1 MQKILIVGGVHWK
14 KGKYVFQI
22 FSHSIFLI
30 LRSFLK
36 ICFMYY
42 CLNLNLLF
50 RCTVRGDCQKASHS
64 SPRWLSLGTGQQC
77 IDFEQVLPDRI
88 PINQMTTVHLT
99 IRTLPELP
107 AGANYKC
114 VFGHAEPID
123 ALMTGFGLSCP
134 TPPVTERSNI
144 PEGADHVLV
153 PLSVRSS
160 ETNKDFVSR
169 NFAFFDC
176 SRHSVCTECVKSQW
190 ACSWCVYDNKCTHN
204 TSCQGIISGENVS
217 ILTITIFLTLNIHT
231 DKYLIY

>member
-1 MQKILIVGGVHWK
+1 M
-14 KGKYVFQI
+14 
-22 FSHSIFLI
+22 
-30 LRSFLK
+30 
-36 ICFMYY
+36 
-42 CLNLNLLF
+42 
-50 RCTVRGDCQKASHS
+50 RGDCQKASHS

-77 IDFEQVLPDRI
+77 IDFEQVLPDHM
-88 PINQMTTVHLT
+88 PINQMTTVQLT

-107 AGANYKC
+107 TGANYKC
-114 VFGHAEPID
+114 VFGYAEPID

-134 TPPVTERSNI
+134 TPPVAERPSI

-153 PLSVRSS
+153 PLAVRSS

-176 SRHSVCTECVKSQW
+176 SRHTVCTECVKSQW

-217 ILTITIFLTLNIHT
+217 FLNLLHLYFSSIITYTVIINILFFLFSKTQ
-231 DKYLIY
+231 LILPHMARSTVRDSCNAKSR